1 MKYIFL
7 IIGLFYSYTLH
18 TSSAPTH
25 EAINKKIIFLAQK
38 GDSESFEKAKL
49 LEKAKLTLQFLERTG
64 DTNTKLYYFL
74 VYPNKN
80 IFLRSLPEDQK
91 EIFTNGKDI
100 YSLTSDELTDF
111 CGLMPL
117 GLLDFSD
124 PKRTLSTLF
133 GFNPTQEKI
142 TASLMRQRIEEIV
155 ASN

>member
-1 MKYIFL
+1 MKHIFL
-7 IIGLFYSYTLH
+7 IIGLFYTYTIH
-18 TSSAPTH
+18 TSSTPTD
-25 EAINKKIIFLAQK
+25 ESINKKIISLTQK

-80 IFLRSLPEDQK
+80 IVLRSLPEDQK

-100 YSLTSDELTDF
+100 YSLSSDELTDF

-117 GLLDFSD
+117 GLLDVSD

-133 GFNPTQEKI
+133 GFNPTQQKI